1 MTSLQTSIDVE
12 LQVPLPYQDKG
23 GKESLCKKLTFYRP
37 NFKQARQLAVLIGPQ
52 LVELVLP
59 AVEEDKTTL
68 GNDVLI
74 TKLSQ
79 VLFTSEATEGITAL
93 LADMSHESIE
103 LIDRVDVIDIVAIL
117 KAFFAFFPQ
126 LQSSLPDNLE
136 QS

>member
-68 GNDVLI
+68 SNDVLI

-126 LQSSLPDNLE
+126 RQSSLPDNLG

>member
-68 GNDVLI
+68 GNDILVL
-74 TKLSQ
+74 KLCEA
-79 VLFTSEATEGITAL
+79 LFTHEAMEGIAVL
-93 LADMSHESIE
+93 LADMSHETVE
-103 LIDRVDVIDIVAIL
+103 LINRLDVVDIIAVF
-117 KAFFAFFPQ
+117 KAFFVFFPQ
-126 LQSSLPDNLE
+126 RQSSLPDNLE